1 MINRSRCGDHPRIC
15 SEWPKRRFVTAPVM
29 RDLNTRNM
37 EISDDYAKHRIN
49 CSESRQRRTR
59 PEIRAGQRTAV
70 CLPRT
75 GERASCHVHAWL
87 SRQRLDVSEAT
98 ASLRGC
104 GISRGLAVLAWLR
117 ADRDSTGR
125 CTFRSRYAG
134 QGSRSAHRGVER
146 RRTGMCRW
154 HGLGRHVDLSGAGHG
169 AIGDQGRRGHEH
181 RAPDRNREI
190 QAESRSHSIHLP
202 CVFFPDAWR

>member
-1 MINRSRCGDHPRIC
+1 MENGDEHSERCVDNYR
-15 SEWPKRRFVTAPVM
+15 E
-29 RDLNTRNM
+29 
-37 EISDDYAKHRIN
+37 
-49 CSESRQRRTR
+49 RTR
-59 PEIRAGQRTAV
+59 PEIRAGQRAAV

-75 GERASCHVHAWL
+75 GDRPSCHVHAWL

-104 GISRGLAVLAWLR
+104 GISRGLAIHAWLR

-125 CTFRSRYAG
+125 STLRSRYAG

-154 HGLGRHVDLSGAGHG
+154 HGLGRHVELSGASHR

-181 RAPDRNREI
+181 RAPDRNGEI
-190 QAESRSHSIHLP
+190 QAESRSHSIRLP